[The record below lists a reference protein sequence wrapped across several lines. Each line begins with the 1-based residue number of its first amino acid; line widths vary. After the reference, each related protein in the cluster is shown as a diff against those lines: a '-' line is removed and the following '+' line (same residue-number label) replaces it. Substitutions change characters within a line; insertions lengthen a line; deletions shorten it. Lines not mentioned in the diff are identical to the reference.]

1 MDLTWRV
8 SEKRN
13 KLAFRSILGFP
24 LLPQG
29 LGILIEIASQRI
41 NFRAKVVF
49 NNALVKISGKIS
61 QPSPPIVDIT
71 QHNFFS
77 LLKKNV
83 ATIIFSKIFVTFMN
97 S

>member
-41 NFRAKVVF
+41 F
-49 NNALVKISGKIS
+49 NTALVKISGKIS